1 MAGSNAA
8 SDDAIL
14 DAMNRYGGG
23 FAVAL
28 ARLFQRADATNQAIL
43 RDAFRHVF
51 AEYREIVERRR
62 PASCPVCGCYQFVY
76 QGDRQVCA
84 DCYR

>member
-1 MAGSNAA
+1 MVT
-8 SDDAIL
+8 DDEIL
-14 DAMNRYGGG
+14 DAMQRYGGG
-23 FAVAL
+23 FVVAL
-28 ARLFQRADATNQAIL
+28 ARLFQRADAVNQAIL

-62 PASCPVCGCYQFVY
+62 PASCLVCGCYQFVY

-84 DCYR
+84 SCGDE